1 MVIPVYNQGEF
12 VVGAIESVLA
22 QAYAPI
28 ELIVVDD
35 GSTDV
40 TPERL
45 QVFEASATILRQPNR
60 GAAAALNR
68 GIRASTGELVCWLSA
83 DDEFVEGKIEAQV
96 AAFLDAPDLGLVH
109 TGYDVIDAFGSRM
122 ETIAAP
128 VSVHPDPFVTVFWKN
143 SLNGSTVMLRREVFD
158 ASGGFDEALRADVD
172 ADMWLRI
179 IQDHPILCVP
189 GVFLRYRVH
198 ANTLSANLELM
209 TATMT
214 AVRRRYMGELV
225 KRVAGGPIAPSVL
238 LAQMS
243 ADFARQGLSD
253 LAVDLLRESRAAGWA
268 TGPQLRAIAAIQISR
283 ARRHRFVR
291 WLRAPL
297 RRARNRRLAP

>member
-35 GSTDV
+35 GSTDD
-40 TPERL
+40 TPARL
-45 QVFEASATILRQPNR
+45 EAFASSATILRQPNR

-68 GIRASTGELVCWLSA
+68 GIRASSGELVCWLSA
-83 DDEFVEGKIEAQV
+83 DDEFVAGKIEAQV
-96 AAFLDAPDLGLVH
+96 AAFRAAPDLGLVH
-109 TGYDVIDAFGSRM
+109 TGYQVIDATGNLM
-122 ETIAAP
+122 DTIAAP
-128 VSVHPDPFVTVFWKN
+128 VSIHPDPFVTVFWKN
-143 SLNGSTVMLRREVFD
+143 SLNGSTVMLRRDVFD

-189 GVFLRYRVH
+189 GVYLRYRVH
-198 ANTLSANLELM
+198 GNTLSANLGLM

-214 AVRRRYMGELV
+214 SVRRRYLDELLR
-225 KRVAGGPIAPSVL
+225 RVAAGPIPAPVL
-238 LAQMS
+238 LARMS
-243 ADFARQGLSD
+243 ADFAKQGLSD
-253 LAVDLLRESRAAGWA
+253 LAADLLRESRATGRAA
-268 TGPQLRAIAAIQISR
+268 GPQLRALAAIQISR
-283 ARRHRFVR
+283 ARKRRLAR

-297 RRARNRRLAP
+297 RRARELRSAR